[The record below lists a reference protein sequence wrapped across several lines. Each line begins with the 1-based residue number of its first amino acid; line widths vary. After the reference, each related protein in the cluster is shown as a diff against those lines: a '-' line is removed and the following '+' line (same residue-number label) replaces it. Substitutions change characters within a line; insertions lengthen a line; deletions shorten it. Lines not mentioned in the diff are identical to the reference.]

1 MHTRRVAW
9 PSSLA
14 GLILAVASIGYA
26 QQPKTAS
33 GSKAAPKKAAA
44 PVAPPLAMP
53 VQQRRFCEVFEQ
65 DVARQD
71 ALEEKKAE
79 ATNPIGAAQVEHD
92 KPDFE
97 RILRAQQFAVMGRGA
112 FENWVGYAI
121 PAVDGFQ
128 RAYLQIEFPCK
139 WTAAWDNRE
148 QSNNLYLT
156 SKTAFEI
163 DSPEAK
169 ELAKLKP
176 RDKVF
181 VSGSLFCS
189 PVTAV
194 TAAVGNAGCE
204 GDAYRNAKQ
213 VVRADFATIRSEK
226 SGLIAR
232 VGRDPE
238 YKPELDRFKDVDLLR
253 RAKITFYKTD
263 SLETLQTKA
272 IALVAQKPN
281 PDSMKVLEF
290 LLVAPQCDRC
300 KDSLGT
306 ARFVL
311 YQPNADGRV
320 AQKQYP
326 CQIGSKEQTCGEM
339 VSAVVPSDF
348 PGLKEMD
355 VPLGKA
361 LFVPTKDGTA
371 CAAVTS
377 SELKVMQDNVQK
389 IEDRLKPLGLQLVQ
403 PNSPTRPQPNICNA
417 INATEGKREAAV
429 EDDKKQREEALKA
442 VSANVTSNEFG
453 ARLTEA
459 VKAKTSQLGL
469 DASQYEQAIKLVTD
483 IVRLCSSMSGAD
495 YAASIDPYGTAR
507 LAMYKNGVYK
517 ACGSDQVVPMGD
529 VPGFVVKHD
538 PRKQFD
544 GLQRLWFS
552 PSYHIDVFLKPSK
565 GERFDSFYGF
575 DRKYITLSA
584 DVARTGPVAAPRY
597 VCPGAKLKTPLS
609 GEDVTLNAQAPI
621 TGITF
626 RQANKNGTVTI
637 DLEGP
642 QRMMYEATP
651 DQIRD
656 SCGPG
661 GKSAAVLT
669 TTPPPPTPDNAQ
681 GRVKICSQEKL
692 FFSAPRGSAMTGSG
706 RLLGTTD
713 AGDEAV
719 ILQKGDR
726 VSRVEIQ
733 SEAQKVVGWLSNSAF
748 CTASSP
754 ESPGQ
759 SAPENSPPTAST
771 PGDEHTLKL
780 TPATP
785 LAERAATIVAPPNGF
800 QKFNV
805 YYIDT
810 TAFPNGGTLDIQIDI
825 AADSRTD
832 GSFNLFPPNFPIPT
846 RGRPDGALEGRYD
859 VRRGTSTRFVYR
871 FRSGQVFALGLEG
884 NWFSPSG
891 ATGSVTFRASVRR

>member
-1 MHTRRVAW
+1 
-9 PSSLA
+9 
-14 GLILAVASIGYA
+14 
-26 QQPKTAS
+26 
-33 GSKAAPKKAAA
+33 
-44 PVAPPLAMP
+44 MP
-53 VQQRRFCEVFEQ
+53 VQQRRFCDVFQQ

-128 RAYLQIEFPCK
+128 RAYLKVEFPCK
-139 WTAAWDNRE
+139 WTATWDNRE
-148 QSNNLYLT
+148 ESNNLYLMSGT
-156 SKTAFEI
+156 SFEI

-189 PVTAV
+189 PVTAI
-194 TAAVGNAGCE
+194 GGSGGCA
-204 GDAYRNAKQ
+204 GDAYRNEKEI
-213 VVRADFATIRSEK
+213 VRADFATIRSEK
-226 SGLIAR
+226 SGLVAR
-232 VGRDPE
+232 VGKDPE

-290 LLVAPQCDRC
+290 LLIAPQCDRC

-306 ARFVL
+306 ARFVV
-311 YQPNADGRV
+311 YEPNADGRV
-320 AQKQYP
+320 AQKQRP
-326 CQIGSKEQTCGEM
+326 CQIGTKQETCGEM
-339 VSAVVPSDF
+339 VKAVVPSDF

-355 VPLGKA
+355 VSLGKA

-389 IEDRLKPLGLQLVQ
+389 IDDRLKPLGLQLVQ
-403 PNSPTRPQPNICNA
+403 PNSPTRSQPNICNA

-429 EDDKKQREEALKA
+429 EDDRKQRQEAFKA
-442 VSANVTSNEFG
+442 VSANVTPNEFG

-459 VKAKTSQLGL
+459 VKTKTSQLGI
-469 DASQYEQAIKLVTD
+469 DTSQYEQAIKLVTD
-483 IVRLCSSMSGAD
+483 IVRLCSSMPGVD

-507 LAMYKNGVYK
+507 LARYKNGVYK
-517 ACGSDQVVPMGD
+517 DCGSDQVVPLGD

-538 PRKQFD
+538 PGKQFD

-552 PSYHIDVFLKPSK
+552 PSYHVDVLLKPSK
-565 GERFDSFYGF
+565 GENFDSFYGF
-575 DRKYITLSA
+575 DRKYIALSA
-584 DVARTGPVAAPRY
+584 DVARSGPVAAPRY

-609 GEDVTLNAQAPI
+609 GEDVTLNAQAVI
-621 TGITF
+621 TGITY
-626 RQANKNGTVTI
+626 RQANKNGAVTI
-637 DLEGP
+637 DLEEP
-642 QRMMYEATP
+642 KRMMYDATP
-651 DQIRD
+651 DQIMD
-656 SCGPG
+656 SCRPG

-669 TTPPPPTPDNAQ
+669 TLPPSPTPDKAQ
-681 GRVKICSQEKL
+681 GRVKICSNERL
-692 FFSAPRGSAMTGSG
+692 FLSPPRGSAMIGSG

-713 AGDEAV
+713 VGDEAV

-733 SEAQKVVGWLSNSAF
+733 SQGQKVVGWLSNSAF
-748 CTASSP
+748 CTAPSP
-754 ESPGQ
+754 ESPRP
-759 SAPENSPPTAST
+759 SAPENSAPTAST
-771 PGDEHTLKL
+771 PADERTLRL
-780 TPATP
+780 TPDSP
-785 LAERAATIVAPPNGF
+785 MEERTATIVAPGNGV
-800 QKFNV
+800 QNFNI
-805 YYIDT
+805 YYIYTKDF
-810 TAFPNGGTLDIQIDI
+810 ADGGVLDVEIQVS
-825 AADSRTD
+825 ADSATD
-832 GSFNLFPPNFPIPT
+832 GSFNLFPPDVPIPST
-846 RGRPDGALEGRYD
+846 GRPIGALAGRYD
-859 VRRGTSTRFVYR
+859 VRRGTTTHLQYR
-871 FRSGQVFALGLEG
+871 FRSGQVFVLGLEG
-884 NWFSPSG
+884 NWFSPRG
-891 ATGSVTFRASVRR
+891 AKGTVHFRASVRR